1 MNIEQLIERF
11 SKSKNE
17 PNWLTELRLKNYK
30 EFISFKEK
38 RISDS
43 PIERRYTQV
52 DESFIE
58 ESFESPTGAIFKEE
72 NDYFVIDFTK
82 EEELEIKTT
91 SLKHTKMIT
100 IYDALK
106 EFPEEIKNSLDK
118 PKDEWSA
125 ISNAIWSTGIF
136 VKVPVFRSCERV
148 MKFKV
153 IYPKSPI
160 VKRDIF
166 IIGSNSHMQFVE
178 STNSQ
183 EGFRGLEETYINIG
197 KNSSLKHLTMIN
209 GKNSQIISIKNS
221 VIEENSQDE
230 WYYALKNLKNGIMVT
245 NATLNGDNSKL
256 LHRGALIGKDNE
268 HYDIAT
274 NIYHLAN
281 NTKSEADIR
290 AALNDSSRAVM
301 RGKIN
306 VSKNS
311 IDSNA
316 YFSGNSLLL
325 NKNAKS
331 NALPFLEIEGNGS
344 QARHSASITNLDYD
358 QLFYVQTRGIDE
370 NESKNLIVEG
380 FLDPVVRQILIYEGI
395 RYLVYGE

>member
-82 EEELEIKTT
+82 DEELEIKTT

-136 VKVPVFRSCERV
+136 VKVPVFRS
-148 MKFKV
+148 
-153 IYPKSPI
+153 
-160 VKRDIF
+160 
-166 IIGSNSHMQFVE
+166 G
-178 STNSQ
+178 
-183 EGFRGLEETYINIG
+183 
-197 KNSSLKHLTMIN
+197 
-209 GKNSQIISIKNS
+209 
-221 VIEENSQDE
+221 
-230 WYYALKNLKNGIMVT
+230 
-245 NATLNGDNSKL
+245 
-256 LHRGALIGKDNE
+256 
-268 HYDIAT
+268 
-274 NIYHLAN
+274 
-281 NTKSEADIR
+281 
-290 AALNDSSRAVM
+290 
-301 RGKIN
+301 
-306 VSKNS
+306 
-311 IDSNA
+311 
-316 YFSGNSLLL
+316 
-325 NKNAKS
+325 
-331 NALPFLEIEGNGS
+331 
-344 QARHSASITNLDYD
+344 
-358 QLFYVQTRGIDE
+358 
-370 NESKNLIVEG
+370 
-380 FLDPVVRQILIYEGI
+380 
-395 RYLVYGE
+395 